1 MINPP
6 LILNPTVTTRNP
18 VAMVDGIYRKVTKS
32 NLSINVIPLN
42 DPDIDELSAI
52 LNTTPFETVFFAV
65 VVVLNLESRRTSVIE
80 LAKTLR
86 ISAIQTISLIAN
98 LEPLVSKN
106 LLVIIKPKR
115 TESYQSEIK
124 L

>member
-1 MINPP
+1 
-6 LILNPTVTTRNP
+6 
-18 VAMVDGIYRKVTKS
+18 MVDGIYRKVTKS